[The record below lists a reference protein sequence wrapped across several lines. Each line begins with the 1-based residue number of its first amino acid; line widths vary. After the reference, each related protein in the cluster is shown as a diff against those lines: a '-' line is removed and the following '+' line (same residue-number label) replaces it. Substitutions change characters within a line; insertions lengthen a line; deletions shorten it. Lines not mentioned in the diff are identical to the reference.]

1 MKGDV
6 EEWLRRIRYFVDSG
20 SEENDL
26 NKKGAKAKS
35 DNLYLKQDLHDNSQT
50 ESLYLQL
57 TSPEEQ
63 SYLDK
68 ILFGMNDKTKAEFID
83 DLIKQRIE
91 LKYKMLSEIEREKDN
106 FRNLL
111 FRAQHGFLPASNLKE
126 LSRIYSLLNQL
137 SIAEEV
143 KCWKDTSFLHLKKL
157 EEGLLEGYENE
168 I

>member
-1 MKGDV
+1 MEGDV
-6 EEWLRRIRYFVDSG
+6 EEWLRRIKYFVNA
-20 SEENDL
+20 EIKENYLD
-26 NKKGAKAKS
+26 KKETEAETNIS
-35 DNLYLKQDLHDNSQT
+35 NSNPELFKIPQP

-57 TSPEEQ
+57 TFHQEQ

-68 ILFGMNDKTKAEFID
+68 LLFGMDDKVKAEFIN

-91 LKYKMLSEIEREKDN
+91 LKYKMLSEIEREKDS
-106 FRNLL
+106 FRNLI
-111 FRAQHGFLPASNLKE
+111 FKAQYSFLPAGNLKE
-126 LSRIYSLLNQL
+126 LCRLYSLLNQL

>member
-1 MKGDV
+1 MEGNV
-6 EEWLRRIRYFVDSG
+6 EEWLRRIRYFVDNE
-20 SEENDL
+20 SEENALD
-26 NKKGAKAKS
+26 KEEAGAKS
-35 DNLYLKQDLHDNSQT
+35 GNSYLKQNHPDSSQT
-50 ESLYLQL
+50 ESFYLQL
-57 TSPEEQ
+57 TSAKENL
-63 SYLDK
+63 YLDK
-68 ILFGMNDKTKAEFID
+68 ILFGMDDKAKAEFID

-91 LKYKMLSEIEREKDN
+91 LKYKMLNEIEREKDN

>member
-1 MKGDV
+1 MEGDV
-6 EEWLRRIRYFVDSG
+6 EEWLRRIRYFVDGG
-20 SEENDL
+20 SDENDL
-26 NKKGAKAKS
+26 DKEEAKAKS
-35 DNLYLKQDLHDNSQT
+35 DNSYLKQDLSDTSQL

-57 TSPEEQ
+57 TSVNEH

-68 ILFGMNDKTKAEFID
+68 ILFGMDDKAKVEFID

-91 LKYKMLSEIEREKDN
+91 LKYKMLNEIEREKDN
-106 FRNLL
+106 FRNLI
-111 FRAQHGFLPASNLKE
+111 FKAQYGFLPAGNLKE
-126 LSRIYSLLNQL
+126 LCRLYSLLNQL

>member
-1 MKGDV
+1 MEEEI
-6 EEWLRRIRYFVDSG
+6 EEWLRRIKYFVNAEIKGNYLD
-20 SEENDL
+20 
-26 NKKGAKAKS
+26 KKETEAEANIS
-35 DNLYLKQDLHDNSQT
+35 NSKPELTKITQP

-57 TSPEEQ
+57 TSHQDQ

-68 ILFGMNDKTKAEFID
+68 LLFGMDDKAKAEFIN

-91 LKYKMLSEIEREKDN
+91 LKYKMLNEIEREKDN

-111 FRAQHGFLPASNLKE
+111 FKVQHGFLPASNLKE

>member
-1 MKGDV
+1 MERDV
-6 EEWLRRIRYFVDSG
+6 EEWLRRIKYFIDSG
-20 SEENDL
+20 SGEKDLAKEEAGVKN
-26 NKKGAKAKS
+26 NNS
-35 DNLYLKQDLHDNSQT
+35 YLKQDLPDNSQT

-57 TSPEEQ
+57 TSPKEK

-68 ILFGMNDKTKAEFID
+68 VLFGMDDKAKAEFIN

-91 LKYKMLSEIEREKDN
+91 LKYKMLSEIEREKDS
-106 FRNLL
+106 FRNLI
-111 FRAQHGFLPASNLKE
+111 FKAQYGFLPASNLKE
-126 LSRIYSLLNQL
+126 LCRLYSLLNQL